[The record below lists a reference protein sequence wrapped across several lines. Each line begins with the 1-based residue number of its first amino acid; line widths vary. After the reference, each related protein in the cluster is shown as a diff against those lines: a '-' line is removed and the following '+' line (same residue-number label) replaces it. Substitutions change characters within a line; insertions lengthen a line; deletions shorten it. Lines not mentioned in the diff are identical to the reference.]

1 MTTLKEFRKLR
12 LSGDVTRDDAEDL
25 FAQVFE
31 QLVKARKNMSL
42 DEIYGYADECRR
54 WRDEIGL
61 IKAKEIMAVIN
72 NSNDSTQ
79 S

>member
-42 DEIYGYADECRR
+42 
-54 WRDEIGL
+54 
-61 IKAKEIMAVIN
+61 
-72 NSNDSTQ
+72 
-79 S
+79 